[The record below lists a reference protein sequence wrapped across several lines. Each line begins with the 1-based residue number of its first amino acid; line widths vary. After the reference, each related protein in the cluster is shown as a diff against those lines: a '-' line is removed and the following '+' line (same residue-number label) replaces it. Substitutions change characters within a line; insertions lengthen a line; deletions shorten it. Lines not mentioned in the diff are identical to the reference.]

1 MENTKMVHRDITII
15 WVSMDRE
22 NRISKMRFSYQVSEN
37 TTDLEICEE
46 IYRQT
51 NLYTG
56 AIFQMVLEN
65 GPQDRPH
72 TALSV
77 NDHIVIDGLQYRC
90 NDFGF
95 GMVGAA

>member
-1 MENTKMVHRDITII
+1 MSNKDITII

-22 NRISKMRFSYQVSEN
+22 NRISKMRFSYQVEDN
-37 TTDLEICEE
+37 TSDLEILEE

-56 AIFQMVLEN
+56 EIFAMVQEIA
-65 GPQDRPH
+65 PKDRPH

-77 NDHIVIDGLQYRC
+77 NDHIIIDGLQYRC
-90 NDFGF
+90 NEFGF

>member
-1 MENTKMVHRDITII
+1 METKMVHRDITVI

-22 NRISKMRFSYQVSEN
+22 NRQSRVRFSYQVPET

-56 AIFQMVLEN
+56 EIFNLILLLA
-65 GPQDRPH
+65 PKDRPH